1 MSTRS
6 YKDDTISCFGLYSI
20 KIIHVSIIRLLLDC
34 VGISQSVNA
43 FILKAEIL
51 TNFKTFTIDKIFGLI
66 SLKLKRIYLKH
77 LFMNICIVLRWKSQL
92 NIRYSHLI
100 CEKKVFLINLKPYHL
115 TSHSGVTYKS
125 IK

>member
-6 YKDDTISCFGLYSI
+6 YKDDSISCFWLYSI

-77 LFMNICIVLRWKSQL
+77 LYMNICIVLRWKSQL

-100 CEKKVFLINLKPYHL
+100 CEQKVSLINLKPHHL